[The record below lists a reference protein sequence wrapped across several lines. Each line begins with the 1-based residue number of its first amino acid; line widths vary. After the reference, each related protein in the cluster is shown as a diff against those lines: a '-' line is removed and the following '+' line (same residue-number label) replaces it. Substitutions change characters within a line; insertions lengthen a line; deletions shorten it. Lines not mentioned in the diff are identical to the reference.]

1 MLKHLRKNIQIKIF
15 GLGGLNEMG
24 KNTYVVEIDGKIFIM
39 DAGIKYANDSM
50 YGIDYILPNYKY
62 LEDNKERIVGVF
74 LTHAHQENMG
84 GVFDLV
90 EHLPKIRVYA
100 TKYTKELLLMNGM
113 KEKNIVDV
121 VANRKIG
128 FKNVSV
134 FPINVSHSV
143 PDAVMYVINT
153 HDGAIVYTGDFLI
166 DPTMNGAYSMDLG
179 KIAYVGKQGVLCLM
193 SESVFSERKGHT
205 SPHHRLTN
213 WFKDTFNHADGR
225 IIVSTLPVHLH
236 TIQEIF
242 DAANNMH
249 KKIVVMGKRLQ
260 NIINMAIKNG
270 YLNIKPSILGD
281 LSDIESANSILLVCD
296 DRDRPYATVDKIV
309 NGNDKFINLKP
320 TDTVVFAEPKYDAT
334 EKIFVRIQDEIA
346 MMGASVV
353 TIPNTYTILHH
364 ASQEDLMIML
374 NLVSPKYYMPVK
386 GEYRSMVNNANLATE
401 LGMKPENI
409 LLKQNGDV
417 VEFIDGVLQDKFETI
432 KVDDV
437 LIDGKSSD
445 DVGELVI
452 KDREMLGEN
461 GIMLISA
468 TLDKQTKRI
477 LVGPEVTTR
486 GFIYVKDSYDM
497 IEEIKRIAVNIIE
510 NNTTPSYVD
519 YNQIKN
525 EIREELSK
533 YFLSETETKPMIIA
547 VIQEV

>member
-1 MLKHLRKNIQIKIF
+1 MSKIRIF

-24 KNTYVVEIDGKIFIM
+24 KNTYVIEIDGKIFIM

-62 LEDNKERIVGVF
+62 LEDNKDRIVGVF

-90 EHLPKIRVYA
+90 EHIPKIKIYA

-121 VANRKIG
+121 VANHKIG

-193 SESVFSERKGHT
+193 AESVFSERKGHT
-205 SPHHRLTN
+205 SPHHRLTG

-225 IIVSTLPVHLH
+225 IIISTLPVHLH

-260 NIINMAIKNG
+260 SIINMAIKNG
-270 YLNIKPSILGD
+270 YLNIKLSNLGD
-281 LSDIESANSILLVCD
+281 LNDINANNAILLVCD
-296 DRDRPYATVDKIV
+296 DRERPYATVDKIV
-309 NGNDKFINLKP
+309 NGNDKFITLKP
-320 TDTVVFAEPKYDAT
+320 NDTVVFAEPKYDAT

-346 MMGASVV
+346 MMGANVV
-353 TIPNTYTILHH
+353 TLPNTYTILHH

-374 NLVSPKYYMPVK
+374 NLVNPKYYMPVK
-386 GEYRSMVNNANLATE
+386 GEYRSMVNNANLASN
-401 LGMKPENI
+401 LGMKSENI

-417 VEFIDGVLQDKFETI
+417 VEFVDGVLQDKFETI

-468 TLDKQTKRI
+468 TLDKQTKKI

-497 IEEIKRIAVNIIE
+497 IEEIKRISVNIIE
-510 NNTTPSYVD
+510 ANTTPKFVD

>member
-1 MLKHLRKNIQIKIF
+1 MSKIKIF

-24 KNTYVVEIDGKIFIM
+24 KNTYVIEIDGKIFIM

-270 YLNIKPSILGD
+270 YLKIKPSILGD

>member
-1 MLKHLRKNIQIKIF
+1 MSKIKIF

-497 IEEIKRIAVNIIE
+497 IEEIKRIAVNIVE

>member
-1 MLKHLRKNIQIKIF
+1 MSKIRIF

-62 LEDNKERIVGVF
+62 LEDNKDRIVGVF

-90 EHLPKIRVYA
+90 EHIPKIKIYA

-121 VANRKIG
+121 VANHKIG

-193 SESVFSERKGHT
+193 AESVFSERKGHT
-205 SPHHRLTN
+205 SPHHRLTG

-225 IIVSTLPVHLH
+225 IIISTLPVHLH

-270 YLNIKPSILGD
+270 YLNIKLSNLGD
-281 LSDIESANSILLVCD
+281 LNDINANNAILLVCD
-296 DRDRPYATVDKIV
+296 DRERPYATVDKIV
-309 NGNDKFINLKP
+309 NGNDKFITLKP

-353 TIPNTYTILHH
+353 TLPNTYTILHH

-374 NLVSPKYYMPVK
+374 NLVNPKYYMPVK
-386 GEYRSMVNNANLATE
+386 GEYRSMVNNANLASN
-401 LGMKPENI
+401 LGMKSENI

-417 VEFIDGVLQDKFETI
+417 VEFVDGVLQDKFETI

-437 LIDGKSSD
+437 LIDGKSTD

-461 GIMLISA
+461 GILLISA
-468 TLDKQTKRI
+468 TLDKQTKKI

-497 IEEIKRIAVNIIE
+497 IEEIKRISVNIIE
-510 NNTTPSYVD
+510 ANTTPKFVD

>member
-1 MLKHLRKNIQIKIF
+1 MSKIKIF

-225 IIVSTLPVHLH
+225 LIVSTLPVHLH

-417 VEFIDGVLQDKFETI
+417 VEFVDGVLQDKFETI

>member
-1 MLKHLRKNIQIKIF
+1 MSKIRIF

-24 KNTYVVEIDGKIFIM
+24 KNTYVIEIDGKIFIM

-62 LEDNKERIVGVF
+62 LEDNKDRIVGVF

-90 EHLPKIRVYA
+90 EHIPKIKIYA

-121 VANRKIG
+121 VANHKIG

-193 SESVFSERKGHT
+193 AESVFSERKGHT
-205 SPHHRLTN
+205 SPHHRLTG

-225 IIVSTLPVHLH
+225 IIISTLPVHLH

-270 YLNIKPSILGD
+270 YLNIKLSNLGD
-281 LSDIESANSILLVCD
+281 LNDINANNAILLVCD
-296 DRDRPYATVDKIV
+296 DRERPYATVDKIV
-309 NGNDKFINLKP
+309 NGNDKFITLKP
-320 TDTVVFAEPKYDAT
+320 NDTVVFAEPKYDAT

-346 MMGASVV
+346 MMGANVV
-353 TIPNTYTILHH
+353 TLPNTYTILHH

-374 NLVSPKYYMPVK
+374 NLVNPKYYMPVK
-386 GEYRSMVNNANLATE
+386 GEYRSMVNNANLASN
-401 LGMKPENI
+401 LGMKSENI

-417 VEFIDGVLQDKFETI
+417 VEFVDGFLQDKFETI

-461 GIMLISA
+461 GILLISA
-468 TLDKQTKRI
+468 TLDKQTKKI

-497 IEEIKRIAVNIIE
+497 IEEIKRISVNIIE
-510 NNTTPSYVD
+510 ANTTPKFVD

>member
-1 MLKHLRKNIQIKIF
+1 MSKIRIF

-24 KNTYVVEIDGKIFIM
+24 KNTYVIEIDGKIFIM

-62 LEDNKERIVGVF
+62 LEDNKDRIVGVF

-90 EHLPKIRVYA
+90 EHIPKIKIYA

-121 VANRKIG
+121 VANHKIG

-166 DPTMNGAYSMDLG
+166 DPTMSGAYSMDLG

-193 SESVFSERKGHT
+193 AESVFSERKGHT
-205 SPHHRLTN
+205 SPHHRLTG

-225 IIVSTLPVHLH
+225 IIISTLPVHLH

-270 YLNIKPSILGD
+270 YLNIKLSNLGD
-281 LSDIESANSILLVCD
+281 LNDINANNAILLVCD
-296 DRDRPYATVDKIV
+296 DRERPYATVDKIV
-309 NGNDKFINLKP
+309 NGNDKFITLKP

-346 MMGASVV
+346 MMGANVV
-353 TIPNTYTILHH
+353 TLPNTYTILHH

-374 NLVSPKYYMPVK
+374 NLVNPKYYMPVK
-386 GEYRSMVNNANLATE
+386 GEYRSMVNNANLASN
-401 LGMKPENI
+401 LGMKSENI

-417 VEFIDGVLQDKFETI
+417 IEFVDGVLQDKFETI

-468 TLDKQTKRI
+468 TLDKQTKKI

-497 IEEIKRIAVNIIE
+497 IEEIKRISVNIIE
-510 NNTTPSYVD
+510 ANTTPKFVD

>member
-1 MLKHLRKNIQIKIF
+1 MSKIRIF

-62 LEDNKERIVGVF
+62 LEDNKDRIVGVF

-90 EHLPKIRVYA
+90 EHIPKIKIYA

-121 VANRKIG
+121 VANHKIG

-166 DPTMNGAYSMDLG
+166 DPTMSGAYSMDLG

-193 SESVFSERKGHT
+193 AESVFSERKGHT
-205 SPHHRLTN
+205 SPHHRLAG

-225 IIVSTLPVHLH
+225 IIISTLPVHLH

-270 YLNIKPSILGD
+270 YLNIKLSNLGD
-281 LSDIESANSILLVCD
+281 LNDINANNAILLVCD
-296 DRDRPYATVDKIV
+296 DRERPYATVDKIV
-309 NGNDKFINLKP
+309 NGNDKFITLKP

-346 MMGASVV
+346 MMGANVV
-353 TIPNTYTILHH
+353 TLPNTYTILHH

-374 NLVSPKYYMPVK
+374 NLVNPKYYMPVK
-386 GEYRSMVNNANLATE
+386 GEYRSMVNNANLASN
-401 LGMKPENI
+401 LGMKSENI

-417 VEFIDGVLQDKFETI
+417 VEFVDGVLQDKFETI

-461 GIMLISA
+461 GILLISA
-468 TLDKQTKRI
+468 TLDKQTKKI

-497 IEEIKRIAVNIIE
+497 IEEIKRISVNIIE
-510 NNTTPSYVD
+510 ANTTPKFVD

>member
-1 MLKHLRKNIQIKIF
+1 MSKIKIF

-281 LSDIESANSILLVCD
+281 LSDIESATSILLVCD

>member
-1 MLKHLRKNIQIKIF
+1 MSKIRIF

-24 KNTYVVEIDGKIFIM
+24 KNTYVIEIDGKIFIM

-62 LEDNKERIVGVF
+62 LEDNKDRIVGVF

-90 EHLPKIRVYA
+90 EHIPKIKIYA

-121 VANRKIG
+121 VANHKIG

-193 SESVFSERKGHT
+193 AESVFSERKGHT
-205 SPHHRLTN
+205 SPHHRLTG

-225 IIVSTLPVHLH
+225 IIISTLPVHLH

-270 YLNIKPSILGD
+270 YLNIKLSNLGD
-281 LSDIESANSILLVCD
+281 LNDINANNAILLVCD
-296 DRDRPYATVDKIV
+296 DRERPYATVDKIV
-309 NGNDKFINLKP
+309 NGNDKFITLKP
-320 TDTVVFAEPKYDAT
+320 NDTVVFAEPKYDAT

-346 MMGASVV
+346 MMGANVV
-353 TIPNTYTILHH
+353 TLPNTYTILHH

-374 NLVSPKYYMPVK
+374 NLVNPKYYMPVK
-386 GEYRSMVNNANLATE
+386 GEYRSMVNNANLASN
-401 LGMKPENI
+401 LGMKSENI

-417 VEFIDGVLQDKFETI
+417 VEFVDGILQDKFETI

-461 GIMLISA
+461 GILLISA
-468 TLDKQTKRI
+468 TLDKQTKKI

-497 IEEIKRIAVNIIE
+497 IEEIKRISVNIIE
-510 NNTTPSYVD
+510 ANTTPKFVD

>member
-1 MLKHLRKNIQIKIF
+1 MSKIKIF

-334 EKIFVRIQDEIA
+334 EKIFVRIQDEIV

>member
-1 MLKHLRKNIQIKIF
+1 MSKIRIF

-24 KNTYVVEIDGKIFIM
+24 KNTYVIEIDGKIFIM

-62 LEDNKERIVGVF
+62 LEDNKDRIVGVF

-90 EHLPKIRVYA
+90 EHIPKIKIYA

-121 VANRKIG
+121 VANHKIG

-166 DPTMNGAYSMDLG
+166 DPTMNGAYSMDLS

-193 SESVFSERKGHT
+193 AESVFSERKGHT
-205 SPHHRLTN
+205 SPHHRLTG

-225 IIVSTLPVHLH
+225 IIISTLPVHLH

-270 YLNIKPSILGD
+270 YLNIKLSNLGD
-281 LSDIESANSILLVCD
+281 LNDINANNAILLVCD
-296 DRDRPYATVDKIV
+296 DRERPYATVDKIV
-309 NGNDKFINLKP
+309 NGNDKFITLKP
-320 TDTVVFAEPKYDAT
+320 NDTVVFAEPKYDAT

-346 MMGASVV
+346 MMGANVV
-353 TIPNTYTILHH
+353 TLPNTYTILHH

-374 NLVSPKYYMPVK
+374 NLVNPKYYMPVK
-386 GEYRSMVNNANLATE
+386 GEYRSMVNNANLASN
-401 LGMKPENI
+401 LGMKSENI

-417 VEFIDGVLQDKFETI
+417 VEFVDGVLQDKFETI

-461 GIMLISA
+461 GILLISA
-468 TLDKQTKRI
+468 TLDKQTKKI

-497 IEEIKRIAVNIIE
+497 IEEIKRISVNIIE
-510 NNTTPSYVD
+510 ANTTPKFVD

>member
-1 MLKHLRKNIQIKIF
+1 MSKIKIF

-24 KNTYVVEIDGKIFIM
+24 KNTYVIEIDGKIFIM

-193 SESVFSERKGHT
+193 SESVFSERKGYT

-417 VEFIDGVLQDKFETI
+417 VEFVDGVLQDKFETI

>member
-1 MLKHLRKNIQIKIF
+1 MSKIRIF

-24 KNTYVVEIDGKIFIM
+24 KNTYVIEIDGKIFIM

-62 LEDNKERIVGVF
+62 LEDNKDRIVGVF

-90 EHLPKIRVYA
+90 EHIPKIKIYA

-121 VANRKIG
+121 VANHKIG

-193 SESVFSERKGHT
+193 AESVFSERKGHT
-205 SPHHRLTN
+205 SPHHRLTG

-225 IIVSTLPVHLH
+225 IIISTLPVHLH

-270 YLNIKPSILGD
+270 YLNIKLSNLGD
-281 LSDIESANSILLVCD
+281 LNDINANNAILLVCD
-296 DRDRPYATVDKIV
+296 DRERPYATVDKIV
-309 NGNDKFINLKP
+309 NGNDKFITLKP
-320 TDTVVFAEPKYDAT
+320 NDTVVFAEPKYDAT

-346 MMGASVV
+346 MMGANVV
-353 TIPNTYTILHH
+353 TLPNTYTILHH

-374 NLVSPKYYMPVK
+374 NLVNPKYYMPVK
-386 GEYRSMVNNANLATE
+386 GEYRSMVNNANLASN
-401 LGMKPENI
+401 LGMKSENI

-417 VEFIDGVLQDKFETI
+417 VEFVDGVLQDKFETI

-461 GIMLISA
+461 GILLISA
-468 TLDKQTKRI
+468 TLDKQTKKI

-497 IEEIKRIAVNIIE
+497 IEEIKRISVNIIE
-510 NNTTPSYVD
+510 ANTTPKFVD

>member
-1 MLKHLRKNIQIKIF
+1 MSKIKIF

-24 KNTYVVEIDGKIFIM
+24 KNTYVIEIDGKIFIM

-113 KEKNIVDV
+113 KEKKIVDV

-417 VEFIDGVLQDKFETI
+417 VEFVDGVLQDKFETI

>member
-1 MLKHLRKNIQIKIF
+1 MSKIKIF

-24 KNTYVVEIDGKIFIM
+24 KNTYVVEIDKKIFIM

-62 LEDNKERIVGVF
+62 LIDNKERIVGVF

-84 GVFDLV
+84 GVFDLI
-90 EHLPKIRVYA
+90 EHIPRLKIYA
-100 TKYTKELLLMNGM
+100 TRYTKEVLLMNGM
-113 KEKNIVDV
+113 NEKNIIDV
-121 VANRKIG
+121 VANHKIS
-128 FKNVSV
+128 FKNVSI

-166 DPTMNGAYSMDLG
+166 DPTMSGAYSMDLG
-179 KIAYVGKQGVLCLM
+179 KIAYIGKQGVLCLM
-193 SESVFSERKGHT
+193 AESVFSEHKGHT
-205 SPHHRLTN
+205 SPKHRLTN
-213 WFKDTFNHADGR
+213 WFKDTINHADGR
-225 IIVSTLPVHLH
+225 IIISTLPVHLH

-249 KKIVVMGKRLQ
+249 RKIVVMGKRLQ
-260 NIINMAIKNG
+260 NIINMAIKNN

-281 LSDIESANSILLVCD
+281 LNDVDSNKAILLVCD
-296 DRDRPYATVDKIV
+296 DRDRPYATVDRIV

-320 TDTVVFAEPKYDAT
+320 TDTIVFAEPKYDAT
-334 EKIFVRIQDEIA
+334 EKIFVKIQDEIA
-346 MMGASVV
+346 MMGANVV
-353 TIPNTYTILHH
+353 TLPNTYTILHH
-364 ASQEDLMIML
+364 ASGEDLMIML
-374 NLVSPKYYMPVK
+374 NLVNPKYYMPVK
-386 GEYRSMVNNANLATE
+386 GEYRLMVNNANLASE
-401 LGMKPENI
+401 LGMPKENI

-468 TLDKQTKRI
+468 TLDKQTKKI
-477 LVGPEVTTR
+477 VVGPEVTTR

-497 IEEIKRIAVNIIE
+497 IEEIKRISVDIIE
-510 NNTTPSYVD
+510 KNTTSSFVD

-533 YFLSETETKPMIIA
+533 YFLGETETKPMIIA

>member
-1 MLKHLRKNIQIKIF
+1 MSKIKIF

-533 YFLSETETKPMIIA
+533 YFLSETATKPMIIA

>member
-1 MLKHLRKNIQIKIF
+1 MSKIKIF

-417 VEFIDGVLQDKFETI
+417 VEFVDGVLQDKFETI

-547 VIQEV
+547 VIQ

>member
-1 MLKHLRKNIQIKIF
+1 MSKIRIF

-24 KNTYVVEIDGKIFIM
+24 KNTYIIEIDGKIFIM

-62 LEDNKERIVGVF
+62 LEDNKDRIVGVF

-90 EHLPKIRVYA
+90 EHIPKIKIYA

-121 VANRKIG
+121 VANHKIG

-193 SESVFSERKGHT
+193 AESVFSERKGHT
-205 SPHHRLTN
+205 SPHHRLTG

-225 IIVSTLPVHLH
+225 IIISTLPVHLH

-270 YLNIKPSILGD
+270 YLNIKLSNLGD
-281 LSDIESANSILLVCD
+281 LNDINANNAILLVCD
-296 DRDRPYATVDKIV
+296 DRERPYATVDKIV
-309 NGNDKFINLKP
+309 NGNDKFITLKP
-320 TDTVVFAEPKYDAT
+320 NDTVVFAEPKYDAT

-346 MMGASVV
+346 MMGANVV
-353 TIPNTYTILHH
+353 TLPNTYTILHH

-374 NLVSPKYYMPVK
+374 NLVNPKYYMPVK
-386 GEYRSMVNNANLATE
+386 GEYRSMVNNANLASN
-401 LGMKPENI
+401 LGMKSENI

-417 VEFIDGVLQDKFETI
+417 VEFVDGVLQDKFETI

-468 TLDKQTKRI
+468 TLDKQTKKI

-497 IEEIKRIAVNIIE
+497 IEEIKRISVNIIE
-510 NNTTPSYVD
+510 ANTTPKFVD

>member
-1 MLKHLRKNIQIKIF
+1 MSKIKIF

-270 YLNIKPSILGD
+270 YLKIKPSILGD

>member
-1 MLKHLRKNIQIKIF
+1 MSKIKIF
-15 GLGGLNEMG
+15 WLGGLNEMG

>member
-1 MLKHLRKNIQIKIF
+1 MSKIRIF

-24 KNTYVVEIDGKIFIM
+24 KNTYVIEIDGKIFIM

-62 LEDNKERIVGVF
+62 LEDNKDRIVGVF

-90 EHLPKIRVYA
+90 EHIPKIKIYA

-121 VANRKIG
+121 VANHKIG

-193 SESVFSERKGHT
+193 AESVFSERKGHT
-205 SPHHRLTN
+205 SPHHRLTG

-225 IIVSTLPVHLH
+225 IIISTLPVHLH

-270 YLNIKPSILGD
+270 YLNIKLSNLGD
-281 LSDIESANSILLVCD
+281 LNDINANNAILLVCD
-296 DRDRPYATVDKIV
+296 DRERPYATVDKIV
-309 NGNDKFINLKP
+309 NGNDKFITLKP
-320 TDTVVFAEPKYDAT
+320 NDTVVFAEPKYDAT

-346 MMGASVV
+346 MMGANVV
-353 TIPNTYTILHH
+353 TLPNTYTILHH

-374 NLVSPKYYMPVK
+374 NLVNPKYYMPVK
-386 GEYRSMVNNANLATE
+386 GEYRSMVNNANLASN
-401 LGMKPENI
+401 LGMKSENI

-417 VEFIDGVLQDKFETI
+417 VEFVDGVLQDKFETI

-468 TLDKQTKRI
+468 TLDKQTKKI

-497 IEEIKRIAVNIIE
+497 IEEIKRISVNIIE
-510 NNTTPSYVD
+510 ANTTPKFVD

-533 YFLSETETKPMIIA
+533 YFLTETETKPMIIA